1 MRNLPQEKEMVTSEE
16 NKVSK
21 SWPSNGTLQFDNVCL
36 RYREGLP
43 LALDCLSFK
52 IETGKHLGV
61 VGRTGAGKS
70 SLTSALFRLVE
81 IESGSICLDNV
92 DLSTLGLDD
101 VRGRKNGMSILPQD
115 PVLFAGSLREC
126 LDPFNFSSDEAIID
140 ALKAVKFRGVTKE
153 ETVLEDQVEEGGAN
167 YSVGERQ
174 LLCLARVL
182 LAQPKVL
189 VLDEATAS
197 VDGETDIFIQKM
209 LRTRFA
215 DTTIIT
221 IAHRLNTIMDYDF
234 ILVIDKGKAVEFGP
248 PLSLLTTENGLFVEL
263 VNSTGVENAKILK
276 LVAEMA
282 KN

>member
-248 PLSLLTTENGLFVEL
+248 PLSLLTTENGLFTEL